1 VEHTAGQAEA
11 LIRALPKVELH
22 VHLEGSVR
30 PTTFLRL
37 ARRNGLDVGSL
48 DEHGVVE
55 LFRFRDVAHVAD
67 LYRRCAYALR
77 EPADF
82 ELVVIE
88 LGLAAHRQNVR
99 YVEATF
105 APALHV
111 RVGGIPFDEQLDAV
125 ARGAAEVHR
134 QTGIR
139 MRFVLE
145 FERHRPARECAQVA
159 EWAVAGR
166 DRGVV
171 ALGVGDAPSGRPA
184 TAAPAARSTSPAA
197 LRGGRPLDLAEPIG
211 WAAANGIPLVPHVGE
226 PAEPAGVREWLRFDP
241 PRIANGVPAV
251 DDPALAAL
259 LHERG
264 VLLEVCAT
272 ADARTGAVPDLA
284 AHPLRRLWDAGVP
297 LTLNSDHPSLLGTD
311 VLAEYRLA
319 AAGHGFTVPELAAM
333 TLMGVDAAL
342 LPAAERRELRDGVL
356 AELTTLE
363 VIPVAITSQ

>member
-1 VEHTAGQAEA
+1 VEHTAGQEQA

-55 LFRFRDVAHVAD
+55 LFRFRDAAHVAD
-67 LYRRCAYALR
+67 LYRRCAHALR

-125 ARGAAEVHR
+125 DRGAAEVHR

-145 FERHRPARECAQVA
+145 HERHRPVRECAQVA

-166 DRGVV
+166 ERGVV
-171 ALGVGDAPSGRPA
+171 ALGVGDAPAGRTASAAVPA
-184 TAAPAARSTSPAA
+184 VPAVPAA
-197 LRGGRPLDLAEPIG
+197 LLAEPIG
-211 WAAANGIPLVPHVGE
+211 WAAANGVPLVPHVDS
-226 PAEPAGVREWLRFDP
+226 PAGPAGVRDWLRFDP
-241 PRIANGVPAV
+241 PRIANCIPAV
-251 DDPALAAL
+251 DDEALMTVL
-259 LHERG
+259 RERR

-272 ADARTGAVPDLA
+272 ADIRSGAVPDLA

-297 LTLNSDHPSLLGTD
+297 LTLNADHPSLLSTD
-311 VLAEYRLA
+311 VLGECRLA

-333 TLMGVDAAL
+333 TLVGVDAAL

-356 AELTTLE
+356 VELAALG
-363 VIPVAITSQ
+363 VDPDRAAGA